1 MGAAIGALIF
11 FVGLVIISGIDWVIQ
26 KIQNRK

>member
-1 MGAAIGALIF
+1 MGAVIGFFIFVGGLAIG
-11 FVGLVIISGIDWVIQ
+11 SGIDWVIQ